1 MTAFVALLAVAAVS
15 WLYRVSFTAVLAE
28 DRLPTGVRAR
38 MDAVGPAAFAA
49 LLATH
54 VAGTPSGELPGVL
67 AAVLAAAVAA
77 RRTGSHVWAVLA
89 AASAWSLVAL
99 AL

>member
-1 MTAFVALLAVAAVS
+1 MTAFVALLVVAAVS

-28 DRLPTGVRAR
+28 DRLPAGLRAR

-54 VAGTPSGELPGVL
+54 VAGTPTGELP
-67 AAVLAAAVAA
+67 AVLVAIAAAAVAA
-77 RRTGSHVWAVLA
+77 RLTHSHVWAVLA
-89 AASAWSLVAL
+89 AAGAWSLVAL
-99 AL
+99 AA